1 MTGDTYMNIISELQ
15 KLAQKKGYSL
25 IRTEGMTLDA
35 VQALLNYLKDDQL
48 LEEQYQYH
56 LCEQTKS
63 TIFIDQMPIA
73 TKQIEI
79 TNANIL
85 SVTVGS
91 TGYMGGDTGHG
102 GRTYFAIKDEASTD
116 LRLRVNNGHWQEVE
130 SIEIAL
136 GGDTELE
143 TFTEALKFG
152 LDQLSL
158 IVREQVSDQ

>member
-1 MTGDTYMNIISELQ
+1 MNIISELQ
-15 KLAQKKGYSL
+15 KLAQTKGYSL
-25 IRTEGMTLDA
+25 VGLENLTLDA
-35 VQALLNYLKDDQL
+35 VQALLNYFKDDQP
-48 LEEQYQYH
+48 LEEQYQHH
-56 LCEQTKS
+56 LCEQTNS
-63 TIFIDQMPIA
+63 TIYIDQIPIA
-73 TKQIEI
+73 TKKIEI

-85 SVTVGS
+85 SVAVGS

-143 TFTEALKFG
+143 TFIEALKFG
-152 LDQLSL
+152 LDHLSL
-158 IVREQVSDQ
+158 TVRESK

>member
-1 MTGDTYMNIISELQ
+1 VNIISELQ
-15 KLAQKKGYSL
+15 SLAQSRGYSL
-25 IRTEGMTLDA
+25 IHVKNLTLET
-35 VQALLNYLKDDQL
+35 VHALVNHLKNDQPL
-48 LEEQYQYH
+48 DEKYQYH
-56 LCEQTKS
+56 LCEQVSATVY
-63 TIFIDQMPIA
+63 IDQVPVA

-116 LRLRVNNGHWQEVE
+116 LRLKVNNGHWQEVE

-143 TFTEALKFG
+143 TFMEALKFG
-152 LDQLSL
+152 LDRLKFIAKENQ
-158 IVREQVSDQ
+158 

>member
-1 MTGDTYMNIISELQ
+1 MNIISELQ
-15 KLAQKKGYSL
+15 MLAQSRGYSL
-25 IRTEGMTLDA
+25 IHVENLTLDK
-35 VQALLNYLKDDQL
+35 VQALINHLNNDQPL
-48 LEEQYQYH
+48 DEKYQYH
-56 LCEQTKS
+56 LCDQVSATVY
-63 TIFIDQMPIA
+63 IDRIPIA

-116 LRLRVNNGHWQEVE
+116 LRLKVNNGHWQEVE

-143 TFTEALKFG
+143 TFMEALKFG
-152 LDQLSL
+152 LGRLL
-158 IVREQVSDQ
+158 FIVKENK